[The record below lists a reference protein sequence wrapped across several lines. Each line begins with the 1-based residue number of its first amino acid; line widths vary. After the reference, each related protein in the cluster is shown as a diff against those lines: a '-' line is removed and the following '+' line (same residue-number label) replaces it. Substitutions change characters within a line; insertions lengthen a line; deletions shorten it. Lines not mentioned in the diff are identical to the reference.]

1 MLEAVPRSASGVG
14 ISYGTPALPLCRGSR
29 PNVGTERWVETGSRQ
44 PVDVAAA
51 MGNRGAIERGQAM
64 RIWIIGFAAFTF
76 AAAGMAGPAPAQDD
90 QARPRVARRA
100 PLRIEVQPSRPPVR
114 KCADWLVIEHRYAG
128 DTIVPRTRCWWAPQ

>member
-1 MLEAVPRSASGVG
+1 LTSP
-14 ISYGTPALPLCRGSR
+14 PQ
-29 PNVGTERWVETGSRQ
+29 WET
-44 PVDVAAA
+44 VAHS
-51 MGNRGAIERGQAM
+51 ERGQAM

-90 QARPRVARRA
+90 RARPRTQRRA

-114 KCADWLVIEHRYAG
+114 KCADWHVIEHRYTG